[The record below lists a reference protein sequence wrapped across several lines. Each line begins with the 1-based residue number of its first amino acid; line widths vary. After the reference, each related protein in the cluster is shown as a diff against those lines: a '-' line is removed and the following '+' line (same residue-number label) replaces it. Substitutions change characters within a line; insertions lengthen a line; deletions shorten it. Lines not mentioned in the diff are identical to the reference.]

1 MKRDSGHAAVELVL
15 AVGVVI
21 LPAALLVLSLGPWL
35 EQRVTARA
43 VAAEAARAAAL
54 DLDLTAGANV
64 AMQLT
69 ISRGVS
75 VERARL
81 GWCGAAPSQIDA
93 PSGSCS
99 LARGSVV
106 TAGVELWVPLVTTP
120 WGPIGGL
127 WTGAIHSEPVDL
139 YRSIP

>member
-1 MKRDSGHAAVELVL
+1 MRDSGHAAVELAL
-15 AVGVVI
+15 AVGVLI
-21 LPAALLVLSLGPWL
+21 LPAALFVLSLGPWL

-54 DLDLTAGANV
+54 DLDLTDGADA

-69 ISRGVS
+69 ISHGVA
-75 VERARL
+75 VDRARL
-81 GWCGAAPSQIDA
+81 GWCGADPIRIDA

-106 TAGVELWVPLVTTP
+106 TAGVELWVPLITTP
-120 WGPIGGL
+120 WGPVGGI
-127 WTGAIHSEPVDL
+127 WTGASHSEPVDL